1 MSNPWL
7 IHVKQ
12 FQALHPKLSY
22 KECMTEAKATYKPS
36 SGSGKGKAV
45 AVPVAKK
52 SSGKAVAVSV
62 PVLVVKKSAGRPK
75 KSQTGGNPLLAAAA
89 IAPAVSQTVGALT
102 DLSKNVTDAVQTNKA
117 KSGRYDKANFDK
129 KTAEFKRTKGLM
141 AKGHWPGVSDAEIM
155 AYIEKNYGL

>member
-7 IHVKQ
+7 IHVKSY
-12 FQALHPKLSY
+12 QATHPKLRY
-22 KECMTEAKATYKPS
+22 KEAMTEAKATYKPI
-36 SGSGKGKAV
+36 GG
-45 AVPVAKK
+45 
-52 SSGKAVAVSV
+52 SGKAVKSKTV
-62 PVLVVKKSAGRPK
+62 PVAVAVTVPVPKPKAKVSVKKSQAGA
-75 KSQTGGNPLLAAAA
+75 NPLMAAAA

-102 DLSKNVTDAVQTNKA
+102 DLSKNVIDAVQTNKA

-129 KTAEFKRTKGLM
+129 KTAEFKRIKGLM